1 MAPRYVIVGAS
12 LAGATAAITL
22 REEGADGSVTLIG
35 AEHEPPYERPPLSKA
50 YLRGDV
56 PFDKALVRP
65 AAFYAE
71 HGIETIFGTRAT
83 RIDPST
89 RVVELED
96 HRQVPFDALL
106 IATGGRNRRVSI
118 PGAALEGIYG
128 LRTVQDADRIRK
140 EMVAGRRAV
149 VVGMGFIGSEVT
161 ASLRQKGL
169 DVVAV
174 DPSKT
179 PLFRVLGEAIGRTIA
194 DLHRAHGVRTIFEDT
209 VAAFEGTRRV
219 THVVT
224 KAGRRLECDFVVMGI
239 GIEPAVELLEGSGI
253 HVDNGVVV
261 DEYCQTNVS
270 DVYAAGDVA
279 NHHHPIFDRRIRVE
293 HWQNA
298 IKQGAAAARNILGRR
313 VPYDEVH
320 WFWSDQYDANL
331 QYAGFHTTWEQLIVR
346 GRLDSDSYL
355 ACYVN
360 GGRIDA
366 AVGLNREGRAACHA
380 AHQVPARGRSR
391 AAPGRRRRPALTTST
406 SIAAH
411 SVEEGPDDYPD
422 PWFRGNWLGDRRVHS
437 ANCSSDKRA
446 LHCRHQHLGVL
457 SLVDGLVT
465 VSDSC
470 VDDW

>member
-22 REEGADGSVTLIG
+22 REEGGDGTVTLIG
-35 AEHEPPYERPPLSKA
+35 AEHELPYERPPLSKA

-71 HGIETIFGTRAT
+71 HGIETILGARAK

-89 RVVELED
+89 RMVELED

-118 PGAALEGIYG
+118 PGADLEGIYG

-140 EMVAGRRAV
+140 EIVAGRRVV
-149 VVGMGFIGSEVT
+149 VVGMGFIGSEVA

-169 DVVAV
+169 DVVAI

-179 PLFRVLGEAIGRTIA
+179 PLFRVLGEAVGQTIA

-224 KAGRRLECDFVVMGI
+224 KAGLRLECDFVVVGI
-239 GIEPAVELLEGSGI
+239 GIEPAVEILEGSGI
-253 HVDNGVVV
+253 QVDYGVVV

-270 DVYAAGDVA
+270 GVYAAGDVA
-279 NHHHPIFDRRIRVE
+279 NHYHPIFNRRIRVE

-298 IKQGAAAARNILGRR
+298 IKQGAAAARNMLGRR
-313 VPYDEVH
+313 VPYDEIH

-331 QYAGFHTTWEQLIVR
+331 QYAGFHMKWEQLVVR
-346 GRLDSDSYL
+346 GRLDSGSYL

-366 AVGLNREGRAACHA
+366 AVGLNRAKDVPPCHA
-380 AHQVPARGRSR
+380 FHQVPARGGSR
-391 AAPGRRRRPALTTST
+391 AASRRRRRSALVEHEFVS
-406 SIAAH
+406 A
-411 SVEEGPDDYPD
+411 SVREE
-422 PWFRGNWLGDRRVHS
+422 F
-437 ANCSSDKRA
+437 K
-446 LHCRHQHLGVL
+446 
-457 SLVDGLVT
+457 
-465 VSDSC
+465 
-470 VDDW
+470 